1 MTRMSD
7 SKGCLIGFPK
17 RLLVWLKARNVGD
30 YRIGNAWHRRGDA
43 RYFKWKRPRSIT
55 YVLFLVSFNTPNT
68 RKLVSII
75 LFSRASMLKA
85 LFFTVTQV
93 GATANPA
100 TLGLTLALL
109 PRQMR
114 LPIEG

>member
-75 LFSRASMLKA
+75 LFSRGSMLKV
-85 LFFTVTQV
+85 LD
-93 GATANPA
+93 
-100 TLGLTLALL
+100 L
-109 PRQMR
+109 P
-114 LPIEG
+114 